1 MPTAI
6 HDCPSV
12 TSVMRSPQFGNE
24 HGARLDPL
32 PERRRVISD
41 QTLTELRVALQQ
53 RLGGS
58 TSDAE
63 IRQALRAMSE
73 EAHAESLKVEQV
85 IVALK
90 RVWESLPEVRRAS
103 DRLEQNRVLE
113 RVVTLCIEEY
123 YADEG

>member
-1 MPTAI
+1 M
-6 HDCPSV
+6 
-12 TSVMRSPQFGNE
+12 
-24 HGARLDPL
+24 
-32 PERRRVISD
+32 ISD

-53 RLGGS
+53 RLSGS
-58 TSDAE
+58 TGDAE
-63 IRQALRAMSE
+63 IRQALRVISE
-73 EAHAESLKVEQV
+73 EARAESLKVEQE

-103 DRLEQNRVLE
+103 DRQEQARLLE